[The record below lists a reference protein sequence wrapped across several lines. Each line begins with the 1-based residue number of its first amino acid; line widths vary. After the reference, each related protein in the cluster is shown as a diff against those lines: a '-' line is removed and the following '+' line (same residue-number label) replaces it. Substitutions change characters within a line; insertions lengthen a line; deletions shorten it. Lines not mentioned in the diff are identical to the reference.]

1 MKIIIVGLGKVGATL
16 ASQLNEEGN
25 DIIIIDEDA
34 AKVKAL
40 SSKYDVM
47 GVIGNGAT
55 REVQKEA
62 GVDSADLLIAV
73 TGSDELNLLCCLF
86 AKKSG
91 NCQTIARI
99 KSPEY
104 STDAAYIKNELGLA
118 MVINPEYAA
127 AQEIARI
134 LNFPSAIKIDT
145 FAKGKVEIL
154 KVKLPEG
161 SSLVGK
167 SVRDIVTKLRCNVL
181 ICTVERDGDVFIP
194 KGDFIFEENDLISI
208 VSSPRSA
215 VSFFKKIG
223 YNIQPAKNVIIVGGG
238 NISHYLCEMLEH
250 EGVHAKVIEKNKE
263 ICAVL
268 SEKFRRTT
276 IIHGDATDEATMRE
290 EGIATTDAFV
300 ALGGIDEENIL
311 LSLFARNEGSQKI
324 ITKINRIEYNDVI
337 DRLDLG
343 SIIYPKHITADLIL
357 RYVRARKNRH
367 GSNMETLYNI
377 IKGKVEAIEFSI
389 GSSSPLIGKTI
400 AELEVN
406 ENVIIAAILRGRSVI
421 IPRGQD
427 SFSAG
432 DSVVIVTK
440 DLTLHNLTDALKK

>member
-1 MKIIIVGLGKVGATL
+1 MKIIIVGLGKVGTTL

-161 SSLVGK
+161 SILVGK
-167 SVRDIVTKLRCNVL
+167 SVRDVVTKLRCNVL
-181 ICTVERDGDVFIP
+181 ICTVERDGDAFIP

-250 EGVHAKVIEKNKE
+250 DGVRAKVIEKNKE
-263 ICAVL
+263 ICDVL
-268 SEKFRRTT
+268 SEKFEKTT

-389 GSSSPLIGKTI
+389 GNNSPLIGKTI

-440 DLTLHNLTDALKK
+440 DLTFHNLTDALKR

>member
-1 MKIIIVGLGKVGATL
+1 MKIIIVGLGKVGETL
-16 ASQLNEEGN
+16 TAQLNEEGN
-25 DIIIIDEDA
+25 DIIIIDQNADR
-34 AKVKAL
+34 VK
-40 SSKYDVM
+40 SVSTKYDVM

-99 KSPEY
+99 KNPEY
-104 STDAAYIKNELGLA
+104 STDAAYIKSELGLA

-167 SVRDIVTKLRCNVL
+167 SVRDVVDKLRCNVL
-181 ICTVERDGDVFIP
+181 VCTVERGGDAFIP
-194 KGDFIFEENDLISI
+194 KGDFLFEENDLISI

-215 VSFFKKIG
+215 MSFFKKIG
-223 YNIQPAKNVIIVGGG
+223 YNIQPAKSIIIAGGG
-238 NISHYLCEMLEH
+238 NIAHYLCEMLEH
-250 EGVHAKVIEKNKE
+250 SGVHAKVIEKNPATCSE
-263 ICAVL
+263 LC
-268 SEKFRRTT
+268 EKFQKTT
-276 IIHGDATDEATMRE
+276 IINGDATDEATLRE
-290 EGIATTDAFV
+290 EGIATSDAFV
-300 ALGGIDEENIL
+300 ALAGIDEENIL

-324 ITKINRIEYNDVI
+324 ITKINRIEYNEVI

-367 GSNMETLYNI
+367 GSSMETLYNI

-389 GSSSPLIGKTI
+389 SEGSALIGRTI
-400 AELEVN
+400 AELKIKESVL
-406 ENVIIAAILRGRSVI
+406 IAAILRGRSVI

-427 SFSAG
+427 TFQSG

-440 DLTLHNLTDALKK
+440 DLTLHNINDAIKR

>member
-1 MKIIIVGLGKVGATL
+1 MKIIIVGLGKVGETL
-16 ASQLNEEGN
+16 TAQLNEEGN
-25 DIIIIDEDA
+25 DITIIDENTDR
-34 AKVKAL
+34 VK
-40 SSKYDVM
+40 SISTKYDVM

-99 KSPEY
+99 KNPEY

-161 SSLVGK
+161 SILVGK
-167 SVRDIVTKLRCNVL
+167 SARDVVSKLRCNVL
-181 ICTVERDGDVFIP
+181 ICTVERGGDAFIP
-194 KGDFIFEENDLISI
+194 KGNFVFEENDVISI
-208 VSSPRSA
+208 VSAPRSA

-223 YNIQPAKNVIIVGGG
+223 YNIQPAKRVMIAGGG
-238 NISHYLCEMLEH
+238 KISHYLCEMLEH
-250 EGVHAKVIEKNKE
+250 SGVHAKVIEKNPVTCNE
-263 ICAVL
+263 L
-268 SEKFRRTT
+268 SEKFEKTT
-276 IIHGDATDEATMRE
+276 IINADATDETTLRE

-367 GSNMETLYNI
+367 GSSMETLYNI

-389 GSSSPLIGKTI
+389 SDASPLIGKSI
-400 AELEVN
+400 SELKIKES
-406 ENVIIAAILRGRSVI
+406 VIIAAILRGRTVI

-427 SFSAG
+427 AFQSG

-440 DLTLHNLTDALKK
+440 DLTLHNINDAIKR

>member
-161 SSLVGK
+161 SILVGK
-167 SVRDIVTKLRCNVL
+167 SVRDVVTKLRCNVL
-181 ICTVERDGDVFIP
+181 ICTVERDGDAFIP

-250 EGVHAKVIEKNKE
+250 DGVRAKVIEKNKE
-263 ICAVL
+263 ICDVL
-268 SEKFRRTT
+268 SEKFEKTT

-389 GSSSPLIGKTI
+389 GNNSPLIGKTI

-440 DLTLHNLTDALKK
+440 DLTFHNLTDALKR

>member
-161 SSLVGK
+161 SILVGK
-167 SVRDIVTKLRCNVL
+167 SVRDVVTKLRCNVL

-250 EGVHAKVIEKNKE
+250 DGVRAKVIEKNKE
-263 ICAVL
+263 ICDVL
-268 SEKFRRTT
+268 SEKFEKTT

-389 GSSSPLIGKTI
+389 GNNSPLIGKTI

-440 DLTLHNLTDALKK
+440 DLTLHNLTDALKR